1 MYWLQSS
8 VKGPTITLNPLPF
21 PTPSLPSLP
30 TPTIQAIQTILL
42 SPTPFPFL
50 PPNVPTHSHH
60 TGNPADYGSE
70 LVLVNVSLL
79 CYAIIVVRKLS
90 NILVKRLRK
99 WYDFNDFKLFFRY
112 TRKIW

>member
-60 TGNPADYGSE
+60 TGNPDHRSE
-70 LVLVNVSLL
+70 LVLVTSHYCVTL
-79 CYAIIVVRKLS
+79 
-90 NILVKRLRK
+90 IL
-99 WYDFNDFKLFFRY
+99 WYKNDPIY
-112 TRKIW
+112 